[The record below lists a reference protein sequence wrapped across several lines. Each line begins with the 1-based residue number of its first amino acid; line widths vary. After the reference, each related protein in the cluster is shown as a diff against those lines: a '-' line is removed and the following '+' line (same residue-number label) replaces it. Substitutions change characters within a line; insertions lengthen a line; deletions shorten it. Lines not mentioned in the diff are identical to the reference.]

1 MTLLFTRWLV
11 VALVAIG
18 LGVAG
23 LYRSVCIADER
34 VVHPTV
40 REGRLQSEV
49 GYVSSPP
56 SAAFS
61 DELEAEL
68 QRMRRFLGLD

>member
-40 REGRLQSEV
+40 REGRLPSAPEPELPIGAEVDQSEV
-49 GYVSSPP
+49 SASPR
-56 SAAFS
+56 
-61 DELEAEL
+61 LTY
-68 QRMRRFLGLD
+68 